1 MIQRIQTMYLFLV
14 VVLLVVTMCLPLG
27 YFVVDT
33 PPMQYAFTPTGV
45 SLGEGYQSSWGL
57 LAILLLS
64 AIVALASIFLYKNRM
79 LQIRMTVFNSVLL
92 VGFYLAFVAFYMILK
107 GDVNALLNVK
117 VSLRVH
123 WALSFPL
130 VAIILNYLAIRAI
143 GHDEVL
149 VKAADRLR

>member
-1 MIQRIQTMYLFLV
+1 MIQRIQTVYLLLV
-14 VVLLVVTMCLPLG
+14 VVLLIVAMCLPLG
-27 YFVVDT
+27 YFVADT
-33 PPMQYAFTPTGV
+33 PPMQYAFMPAGV
-45 SLGEGYQSSWGL
+45 DLGDTYQSSWGL

-64 AIVALASIFLYKNRM
+64 TIVSLASIFLYKNRM
-79 LQIRMTVFNSVLL
+79 LQIRMTVFNSMLL

-107 GDVNALLNVK
+107 SDLNELLHLSA
-117 VSLRVH
+117 SLRVH

-130 VAIILNYLAIRAI
+130 VAIVLNYLAIRAI